1 MVVVMVGDEGETI
14 EVTGVNLEV
23 RNVREQLPTCADEI
37 VSEIYHIFSLF
48 FFSNTFTGQK

>member
-1 MVVVMVGDEGETI
+1 MVVVMMGDEGETI

-37 VSEIYHIFSLF
+37 VSEIYHLFS
-48 FFSNTFTGQK
+48 FFSNTLTGQK